1 MKVILSE
8 DVVGLGDIGETV
20 TVRPGYARNFLV
32 PRGLAFEA
40 GAVSARQL
48 AHRSKQIEAKRKKFK
63 GAAQEKAT
71 SLGNTTVQVFLRVG
85 TGGKV
90 FGAIT
95 SRDIA
100 EKLKEQG
107 FDIDRRRV
115 LLGEPIKKPGSFF
128 VEVKLHPEV
137 KIQIRIDVEA
147 RAASGEE
154 EEMEVE
160 EARAQLER
168 GKRVKA
174 VDKAE
179 DKAEDVS
186 AEQSKDEAAA

>member
-20 TVRPGYARNFLV
+20 TVRPGYARNYLV

-40 GAVSARQL
+40 EAVSARQL
-48 AHRSKQIEAKRKKFK
+48 AHRAKQIEAKRKKFK
-63 GAAQEKAT
+63 GAALEKAT

-85 TGGKV
+85 SGGKV
-90 FGAIT
+90 FGAVT
-95 SRDIA
+95 SKDIA

-137 KIQIRIDVEA
+137 KTQIRIDVEA

-154 EEMEVE
+154 EEMEAE

-168 GKRVKA
+168 AKHAR
-174 VDKAE
+174 AE
-179 DKAEDVS
+179 DSS